1 MRGPDDLY
9 LRLQAHKG
17 RKHQALLVHTP
28 QITWRG
34 NKRRYH
40 THIRLDQKPIS
51 RYLIRISP
59 TKRSDCSYSRPL
71 LCTGEQQGAFG
82 YTITWSRLLRGPDDL
97 YLRLQAHRGIKHQ
110 ALHVNTS
117 QITWRNTKRWYHW
130 DRKHQALLVH
140 TPQSTCRGLSLKRSM
155 LIYSTQNKCPCT

>member
-117 QITWRNTKRWYHW
+117 QITWRDTKRWYHTRIRL
-130 DRKHQALLVH
+130 DHKPISGYIIKIPP
-140 TPQSTCRGLSLKRSM
+140 TKRSDCSCSRSP
-155 LIYSTQNKCPCT
+155 LCTGEQ